1 MSKIKDQL
9 IIEEEK
15 RHRAIEKESD
25 ARYQTLLEELES
37 GALTREEMIA
47 HEEELELIND
57 NEEDD
62 A

>member
-1 MSKIKDQL
+1 MSKIEYQL

-37 GALTREEMIA
+37 GGLSREEMIA
-47 HEEELELIND
+47 HEEELELL
-57 NEEDD
+57 NEEE
-62 A
+62 